1 MSDLESEHFVM
12 AFCLSFCRI
21 SDLQNSESDD
31 TGGNLAPDVS
41 NKSLDIVSDSNISA
55 VKEVNNFI
63 ISDSALAQLITW
75 FLEHILR
82 CSLKYL
88 TLYLIAFLLVTSLCS
103 HFLAVVSIFVI
114 HLPPWHIR

>member
-12 AFCLSFCRI
+12 AFCLSFYRI

-41 NKSLDIVSDSNISA
+41 NKSLDIISDSNISA

-75 FLEHILR
+75 FLKHILR